1 MPRKK
6 APAHIDYVLPSGA
19 VIQALKAK
27 DPKTKR
33 DMVVCPTC
41 ERRLPRQKAPTAA
54 ERQRYEK
61 RIATLQKRLQED
73 QAHIVQMLNK
83 TRKKLGQAP
92 LTAEEVLA
100 EANA

>member
-33 DMVVCPTC
+33 DMIVCPTC
-41 ERRLPRQKAPTAA
+41 ERRLPKQKVPTAA
-54 ERQRYEK
+54 ERARYEK
-61 RIATLQKRLQED
+61 RLATLTRRLQED
-73 QAHIVQMLNK
+73 QAHIVHMLNK

-92 LTAEEVLA
+92 LSVEEALA
-100 EANA
+100 EAHA